1 MYRKYITNKYFL
13 VLWLN
18 QLRKMSEN
26 LFLKFVPV
34 RKILRNLILEFWNK
48 TAKTN
53 STKMS
58 SARIFAANI
67 SSIKVLHTLFI
78 PVSKNKF
85 NSIIVAKIYIS
96 FTQIILLFNH
106 YLTKIHLK
114 QSGYSWTKHV
124 VALYFPQTNWC

>member
-85 NSIIVAKIYIS
+85 NSIMVAKIYIDYGTIYIS
-96 FTQIILLFNH
+96 FTQIISLFNH
-106 YLTKIHLK
+106 YLTKIYLK
-114 QSGYSWTKHV
+114 QS
-124 VALYFPQTNWC
+124 VALYFPQTNWY